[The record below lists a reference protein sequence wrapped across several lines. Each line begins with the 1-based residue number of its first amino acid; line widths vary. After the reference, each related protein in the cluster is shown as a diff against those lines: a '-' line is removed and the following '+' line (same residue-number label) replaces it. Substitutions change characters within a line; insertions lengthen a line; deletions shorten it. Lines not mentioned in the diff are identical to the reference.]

1 METVRRKIINKK
13 QFSLKKLSSTTNGMD
28 ARDNFYT
35 DQSFVDWY
43 KTTQVEGHS
52 SFFKKD
58 RFMDLMIINFENTA
72 SHKYLLQKSKS
83 LWMDRSEMT

>member
-35 DQSFVDWY
+35 DQSFVD
-43 KTTQVEGHS
+43 
-52 SFFKKD
+52 
-58 RFMDLMIINFENTA
+58 
-72 SHKYLLQKSKS
+72 
-83 LWMDRSEMT
+83 